1 MMGTMWQRTLS
12 AGAEKQKL
20 FFPYLLEPCLRFSG
34 ACQTDS
40 PGSNTELG
48 SSKLSTGSLTCK
60 CSWSPNNP
68 KATDERSSEHQTKDS
83 PFHRL
88 SIATGFNEQETFSR
102 PFLRLS
108 AVPTAEP
115 DVPVV
120 RAKRLLATLR
130 PGWKNGTSTV
140 SLVSPSSALG
150 ADPLLSEGAH
160 LLHMNIPDAPARGG
174 MDYP

>member
-1 MMGTMWQRTLS
+1 MKDQ
-12 AGAEKQKL
+12 
-20 FFPYLLEPCLRFSG
+20 
-34 ACQTDS
+34 
-40 PGSNTELG
+40 
-48 SSKLSTGSLTCK
+48 LSTK
-60 CSWSPNNP
+60 P
-68 KATDERSSEHQTKDS
+68 KT
-83 PFHRL
+83 RL
-88 SIATGFNEQETFSR
+88 SIATGFNEWDTFSC

-160 LLHMNIPDAPARGG
+160 PLHMHIPDAPARGG